1 VWTKPAHT
9 TKQKRIHRA
18 PLNKAAIALLEGLP
32 RDGDYVFPG
41 RFEGEPI
48 GDIRGF
54 WNKIRETANLQGLR
68 LHDLRHTYASLLA
81 SQGLSLPIIGQLLGH
96 TQAHTTHRYAHLL
109 DEPLKDATNI
119 AGNLIEG
126 ARK

>member
-1 VWTKPAHT
+1 MDKTGT
-9 TKQKRIHRA
+9 QTKQKKLHRV
-18 PLNKAAIALLEGLP
+18 PLNQAALALLHGLP
-32 RDGDYVFPG
+32 RAGEYVFHG

-48 GDIRGF
+48 GDIRSF
-54 WNKIRETANLQGLR
+54 WNQIRKAADLPEVR

-96 TQAHTTHRYAHLL
+96 TKANTTHRYAHLL
-109 DEPLKDATNI
+109 DEPLKDATNV

-126 ARK
+126 ARE